1 MIDDHIYRHR
11 DQRQDAFDAH
21 DCSGARSGAGLSL
34 PGSTV
39 TTTGTG
45 TYTTRSSAS
54 ACQGLVQ
61 ARTAASITNTATTA
75 AVVAARDVSNHQ
87 AHPQPA
93 RDNPA
98 ARSPATTRQPP

>member
-21 DCSGARSGAGLSL
+21 DCFGARSGAGLSL

-45 TYTTRSSAS
+45 TYTTRSSVS

-61 ARTAASITNTATTA
+61 AAAAARSTTTATTA
-75 AVVAARDVSNHQ
+75 RLTACRELTSHHAVEKPLGAR
-87 AHPQPA
+87 
-93 RDNPA
+93 R
-98 ARSPATTRQPP
+98 T

>member
-21 DCSGARSGAGLSL
+21 DCFRARSGAGLSL

-45 TYTTRSSAS
+45 TYTTRSSVS

-61 ARTAASITNTATTA
+61 AAAPARSTTTATTA
-75 AVVAARDVSNHQ
+75 RMTAAGEVTSDPAVPTPVRSRSIAR
-87 AHPQPA
+87 
-93 RDNPA
+93 R
-98 ARSPATTRQPP
+98 R